1 MYTIEDFRHAPMRV
15 LGIADT
21 AEEIPAVIKAL
32 GIEGRAFVS
41 AGRQASIEETFER
54 ADEHPQ
60 LVLDLEDADSARE
73 EVEIEKRRA
82 EDELR
87 RVEERLEEVEIEKR
101 RAEDELRRVEERL
114 EEVVSEA
121 AKLNTKVRQLE
132 AAAQPALPQPA
143 ATPAPTAAPAKRS
156 RKAVA

>member
-32 GIEGRAFVS
+32 GIEGHAFVS

-60 LVLDLEDADSARE
+60 LVLDLEDADRARE
-73 EVEIEKRRA
+73 EEEIEKRRA
-82 EDELR
+82 EDELK
-87 RVEERLEEVEIEKR
+87 RVEERLEEVY
-101 RAEDELRRVEERL
+101 D
-114 EEVVSEA
+114 EA
-121 AKLNTKVRQLE
+121 AKLNAKVRQLE

>member
-32 GIEGRAFVS
+32 GIEGHAFVS

-60 LVLDLEDADSARE
+60 LVLDLEDADSALDQA
-73 EVEIEKRRA
+73 EIEKRRA

-87 RVEERLEEVEIEKR
+87 RVEERLEEVY
-101 RAEDELRRVEERL
+101 D
-114 EEVVSEA
+114 EA
-121 AKLNTKVRQLE
+121 AKLNAKVRQME

>member
-32 GIEGRAFVS
+32 GIEGHALVS

-60 LVLDLEDADSARE
+60 LVLDLEDADRARE
-73 EVEIEKRRA
+73 EE
-82 EDELR
+82 
-87 RVEERLEEVEIEKR
+87 EIEKR

>member
-32 GIEGRAFVS
+32 GIEGHAFVS

-60 LVLDLEDADSARE
+60 LVLDLEDADRARE
-73 EVEIEKRRA
+73 EE
-82 EDELR
+82 
-87 RVEERLEEVEIEKR
+87 EIEKR

>member
-32 GIEGRAFVS
+32 GIEGHAFVS

-60 LVLDLEDADSARE
+60 LVLDLEDADRALDQAE
-73 EVEIEKRRA
+73 TEKRRA
-82 EDELR
+82 EDELK
-87 RVEERLEEVEIEKR
+87 RVEERLEEVY
-101 RAEDELRRVEERL
+101 D
-114 EEVVSEA
+114 EA
-121 AKLNTKVRQLE
+121 AKLNTKIRQLE
-132 AAAQPALPQPA
+132 AAAQPALPHPA

>member
-32 GIEGRAFVS
+32 GIEGHALVS

-73 EVEIEKRRA
+73 EAEIEKRRA
-82 EDELR
+82 EDELK
-87 RVEERLEEVEIEKR
+87 RVEERLEEVY
-101 RAEDELRRVEERL
+101 D
-114 EEVVSEA
+114 EA

>member
-1 MYTIEDFRHAPMRV
+1 MFIIEDFRDAPMRP

-21 AEEIPAVIKAL
+21 AEDVPSVIKAL
-32 GIEGRAFVS
+32 GIEGHAFVS
-41 AGRQASIEETFER
+41 AGRQASIEETFAR

-60 LVLDLEDADSARE
+60 LVLDLEDAEDERDQA
-73 EVEIEKRRA
+73 EVKTKRA

-87 RVEERLEEVEIEKR
+87 RVKERLEEVY
-101 RAEDELRRVEERL
+101 D
-114 EEVVSEA
+114 EA
-121 AKLNTKVRQLE
+121 ANLNAKVRQLE

-156 RKAVA
+156 RRKVA